1 MSENGRYRVPNDNP
15 FVKTKGARPE
25 IWAYGLRNPH
35 RLAWGPDP
43 SDPRGAKLIANSV
56 GYRTWE
62 TVNIIERG
70 ANHGWPYRE
79 GNQVLSP
86 DQRSHGALPEIDKI
100 PTQVGD
106 EISDDVVTPKYPV
119 IQYGHDAVGG
129 DAIGSG
135 YIYNGKRIPELRGKY
150 IFGDITTGRFWFADY
165 KEMLAADADGNA
177 GTLAKYYDVKFAWDN
192 PSDSPDAGTQV
203 FDTTFPINE
212 LTYHARGGK
221 EEHLASR
228 QRVANQGRADARF
241 AIDHEGEL
249 YVYSKSDGMIRQVV
263 GSFKKMRLAS
273 AACMFVVSVA
283 ALAAL
288 PPSPT
293 SLTLE
298 LKDVASL
305 PITGKLDG
313 AGQVDGMLARVNSIR
328 EEPGGADR
336 WFVTDMN
343 GPIYVLDKKTKALD
357 TYLDFNG
364 AGERPGLFDRL
375 YHDPGYSS
383 GISQFQFDPDYRRN
397 GRFYTVHMES
407 PVLPGSQRPDTTSV
421 PGLTVGPFGYEP
433 TAAVATPGPITYES
447 VLVEW
452 TDTNIRNTTFEGTAR
467 EVLRVQ
473 LNHRIHPMGELVF
486 HPTAR
491 RGDPEWRVMYIGHGD
506 GGSGELRTVARPN
519 PQRLDTLVGKILRII
534 PDSRSTLP
542 PAH

>member
-1 MSENGRYRVPNDNP
+1 
-15 FVKTKGARPE
+15 
-25 IWAYGLRNPH
+25 
-35 RLAWGPDP
+35 
-43 SDPRGAKLIANSV
+43 
-56 GYRTWE
+56 
-62 TVNIIERG
+62 
-70 ANHGWPYRE
+70 
-79 GNQVLSP
+79 
-86 DQRSHGALPEIDKI
+86 
-100 PTQVGD
+100 
-106 EISDDVVTPKYPV
+106 
-119 IQYGHDAVGG
+119 
-129 DAIGSG
+129 
-135 YIYNGKRIPELRGKY
+135 
-150 IFGDITTGRFWFADY
+150 
-165 KEMLAADADGNA
+165 
-177 GTLAKYYDVKFAWDN
+177 
-192 PSDSPDAGTQV
+192 
-203 FDTTFPINE
+203 
-212 LTYHARGGK
+212 
-221 EEHLASR
+221 
-228 QRVANQGRADARF
+228 
-241 AIDHEGEL
+241 
-249 YVYSKSDGMIRQVV
+249 
-263 GSFKKMRLAS
+263 MRLAS

-343 GPIYVLDKKTKALD
+343 GPIYVLNKKTKALD

-491 RGDPEWRVMYIGHGD
+491 RGDPEWRVMYVGHGD

-534 PDSRSTLP
+534 PDPREHVATSTLSDNGRYRIP
-542 PAH
+542 NDNPFSATVGARKEIWAYGLRNPHRLSWAADPSSSSTQHLIAAVIGLRTWEMVDIIRKGANYGYSQREGNQMLQPDNVIAPLPAIDKIAVQIGDTVSDDLVVPTYPVVQYGHVPTGGDGIGSGYVYTGKALPALRGKYIFTDLSTGRVWYADLKDMLAADDGDAGTMAPMHEVKLFWNGEVHDTFMSIAQTAYKARGGQDPDLPGRGTVSGSKRADARFALDAAGELLVYSKTDGMIRQAVGVK